1 MLDINGQTYET
12 KFSYKFYQ
20 RLMDN
25 YGDDNNDGFSRLI
38 KQLVDR
44 DPDALVNGYR
54 YAIDAKNLPSADAV
68 ADALGA
74 KGIWDQEDPYG
85 DLYKALKQDGFLRH
99 RLRLLLNS
107 VEEDANNGKKALEIG
122 GKAMTKKE
130 REEAELTV
138 AAYQNYATEFKG
150 KLEALA
156 Q

>member
-1 MLDINGQTYET
+1 MLDINSQTYET
-12 KFSYKFYQ
+12 KFNYKFYQ

-25 YGDDNNDGFSRLI
+25 YSDDNNDGFSRLI

-85 DLYKALKQDGFLRH
+85 DLYKVLKQDGFFRH
-99 RLRLLLNS
+99 RLRLLLS
-107 VEEDANNGKKALEIG
+107 SIEEDANNGKKALEIG

-138 AAYQNYATEFKG
+138 AAYQSYATEFKG